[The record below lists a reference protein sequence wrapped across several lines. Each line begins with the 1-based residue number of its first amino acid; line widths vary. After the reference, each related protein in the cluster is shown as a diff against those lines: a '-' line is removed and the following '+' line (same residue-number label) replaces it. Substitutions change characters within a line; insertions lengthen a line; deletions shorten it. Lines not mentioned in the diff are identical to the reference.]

1 MAANFTFPTLTT
13 AVAGYGSTHY
23 TLQADTPSDAFFTT
37 TIGTRRKGGVDIANY
52 NFLGHKSVSF
62 QRGKRPQVGVLYPR
76 GGG

>member
-37 TIGTRRKGGVDIANY
+37 TIA
-52 NFLGHKSVSF
+52 VSYTHLTLPT
-62 QRGKRPQVGVLYPR
+62 KA
-76 GGG
+76 